1 MFDDVNDTLSLI
13 MESITNDTDDSSTY
27 VFRGSNIGKAA
38 SEDELLVSA
47 RIGLVIR

>member
-27 VFRGSNIGKAA
+27 VFRGSNIGKAT